1 MLTTEEKAA
10 SARAPSIP
18 DDIGADTN
26 TTSHINPSSSNNN
39 SNSNN
44 SDDNNKDTDN
54 SNTKNTE
61 QNQRTTTTTSLAYAA
76 NPMRYSIIFI
86 LILDFFERFAFNGV
100 LFTMTGYLTGYYE
113 PAWNP
118 GFSPFEANSYIA

>member
-1 MLTTEEKAA
+1 MTMLTTEEQAA
-10 SARAPSIP
+10 RVMVPSIP
-18 DDIGADTN
+18 DAIGADTN
-26 TTSHINPSSSNNN
+26 IISNINPSSNN
-39 SNSNN
+39 S
-44 SDDNNKDTDN
+44 SDDNNKDTEND
-54 SNTKNTE
+54 NTKNTE
-61 QNQRTTTTTSLAYAA
+61 QNQHTTTTTSLAYAA
-76 NPMRYSIIFI
+76 NPMRHSIIFI

>member
-1 MLTTEEKAA
+1 MTMLTTEEKAA
-10 SARAPSIP
+10 RARAPSIP
-18 DDIGADTN
+18 DAIGADTN
-26 TTSHINPSSSNNN
+26 TTNSINPN
-39 SNSNN
+39 SNSNS
-44 SDDNNKDTDN
+44 SDVNNKDTDTG
-54 SNTKNTE
+54 NTKNTE

-76 NPMRYSIIFI
+76 NPMRHSIIFI

>member
-1 MLTTEEKAA
+1 MMTTEEQAA
-10 SARAPSIP
+10 RARAPSIP
-18 DDIGADTN
+18 DAIGTDTK
-26 TTSHINPSSSNNN
+26 TTSNINPSSSN
-39 SNSNN
+39 SNS
-44 SDDNNKDTDN
+44 SDGNNKDTDTG
-54 SNTKNTE
+54 NTKNTE
-61 QNQRTTTTTSLAYAA
+61 HIQRTTTTTSLAYAA
-76 NPMRYSIIFI
+76 NPMRHSIIFI

>member
-1 MLTTEEKAA
+1 MTMMTTEEQAA
-10 SARAPSIP
+10 RALAPSIP
-18 DDIGADTN
+18 DAIGADTN
-26 TTSHINPSSSNNN
+26 TTRHINPSSN
-39 SNSNN
+39 SNSS
-44 SDDNNKDTDN
+44 SDDNKDTEND
-54 SNTKNTE
+54 NTKNTE

-76 NPMRYSIIFI
+76 NPMRHSIIFI